1 MPSKNQSWT
10 PNTRIRLLSEY
21 LKMTQYQ
28 DQADLWIFKKN
39 SHVIPRL
46 VCSKVDTIPTLL
58 ITLKH
63 KKSRDHWSSWAHK
76 IYSQKCEVKLYQ
88 LYSTHYK
95 AKINHAANKCMI
107 HDHIMVLH
115 ILISDNNNKKHKT
128 KEWSVV
134 WFRVYCKLV
143 HQRKTCCSSRSC
155 MWCSSGRRAMAQIIT
170 CAE

>member
-1 MPSKNQSWT
+1 MIN
-10 PNTRIRLLSEY
+10 
-21 LKMTQYQ
+21 
-28 DQADLWIFKKN
+28 
-39 SHVIPRL
+39 
-46 VCSKVDTIPTLL
+46 
-58 ITLKH
+58 
-63 KKSRDHWSSWAHK
+63 WSSWAHQ

-115 ILISDNNNKKHKT
+115 ILISNNNNKKHKT
-128 KEWSVV
+128 KEWSVL

-155 MWCSSGRRAMAQIIT
+155 MWCSSSRRRAVAQIIR
-170 CAE
+170 CAEQPVTWVLRNIKQGLLCVILLDQLGNCSLLLNSL